1 MRKILLIL
9 LIVAYTLSL
18 LFVSSRAQVNLTYQF
33 DCYVTSTTAL
43 WTPGTHNFNLT
54 CQGQLSSPI
63 NSTFTLNGT
72 GMVTYSMVGGGSP
85 PGELNLNMNLSGHL
99 NDSFFNGPFNLSAV
113 AHATTVLTSPTAGF
127 IRTELVQN
135 LTANGTFNEYTWN
148 VTDQMATVDFS
159 FIDPEGTAF
168 QFRVLGTGQS
178 SVIPEKF
185 LPIVIIPL
193 LTAAIL
199 LAAVVNRKSWRKEKF
214 SAL

>member
-9 LIVAYTLSL
+9 LIAAYTLSL
-18 LFVSSRAQVNLTYQF
+18 LFASSQAQVDLTYQL

-43 WTPGTHNFNLT
+43 WTPGTHNFTLT

-72 GMVTYSMVGGGSP
+72 GMVTYSMVGGGP
-85 PGELNLNMNLSGHL
+85 PGELNLNMNLSGYL

-113 AHATTVLTSPTAGF
+113 AHATTVLSSPTAGF

-159 FIDPEGTAF
+159 FIHPQGAAF
-168 QFRVLGTGQS
+168 EIRVLGTGQS
-178 SVIPEKF
+178 SVVPEKF

-193 LTAAIL
+193 LTAAVL
-199 LAAVVNRKSWRKEKF
+199 LAVVVNRKSWLDKIR
-214 SAL
+214 